1 LSGLGLLFLVR
12 GQPMFQDRGRPKSG
26 GPDRVLFC
34 DEINVVVSY
43 HLPAMHLRGDAWPFR
58 PTRRTGG

>member
-1 LSGLGLLFLVR
+1 
-12 GQPMFQDRGRPKSG
+12 MFQDRGRPKSG